1 VTEAEHPRTGRPAAP
16 GQGHVVLAVHGH
28 ITAETVPHWCAR
40 VADLLA
46 DPAIAGV
53 TCDLSGVVRPDA
65 TALDALARMQLTA
78 RRQGRTIRL
87 RHAST
92 EMCALLALAGLTGIV
107 PVDAAEP
114 VHPDTG

>member
-1 VTEAEHPRTGRPAAP
+1 VAETEHSRTPP
-16 GQGHVVLAVHGH
+16 GDAVLAVRGR

-40 VADLLA
+40 VAELLA
-46 DPAIAGV
+46 DPSVSGV
-53 TCDLSGVVRPDA
+53 TCDLSGVVQPDV

-92 EMCALLALAGLTGIV
+92 EMCALLTLAGLTDV
-107 PVDAAEP
+107 LPPEP
-114 VHPDTG
+114 VHPESG